1 MDAIHLFMCIYN
13 IDIKMMPFIK
23 LQFLNYNFSDIG
35 IIRINQSVSTE
46 IKRNSKIITLITQ
59 IFI

>member
-1 MDAIHLFMCIYN
+1 MRHKIYGCNTLFMCIYN
-13 IDIKMMPFIK
+13 IDIKMMPFVK

-46 IKRNSKIITLITQ
+46 IKRNNRAKL
-59 IFI
+59 

>member
-13 IDIKMMPFIK
+13 IDIKMMPFVK

-46 IKRNSKIITLITQ
+46 IKRNNTVKL
-59 IFI
+59 